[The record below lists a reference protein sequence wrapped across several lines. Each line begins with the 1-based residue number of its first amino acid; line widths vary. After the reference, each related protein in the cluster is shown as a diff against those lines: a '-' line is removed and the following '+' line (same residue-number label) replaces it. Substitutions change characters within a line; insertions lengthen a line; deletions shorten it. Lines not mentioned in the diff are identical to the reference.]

1 MALKNFQLTENKL
14 ILQSEPKIKDGKQK
28 VPTNVAKP
36 LDSES
41 DKKLNLEKQDWT
53 SLDHFKQEYTS
64 LGVFKQKWKQQ
75 VIINHMVAQN

>member
-1 MALKNFQLTENKL
+1 MTALVTRMALKNFQLTENKL

-41 DKKLNLEKQDWT
+41 DKKLNLEKT
-53 SLDHFKQEYTS
+53 RLNKFRP
-64 LGVFKQKWKQQ
+64 V
-75 VIINHMVAQN
+75 

>member
-1 MALKNFQLTENKL
+1 MTALVTRMALKNFQLTENKL

-41 DKKLNLEKQDWT
+41 DKKLNLEKT
-53 SLDHFKQEYTS
+53 RLNKFIR
-64 LGVFKQKWKQQ
+64 V
-75 VIINHMVAQN
+75 

>member
-1 MALKNFQLTENKL
+1 MTALVTRMALKNFQLTENKL

-41 DKKLNLEKQDWT
+41 DKKLNLEKT
-53 SLDHFKQEYTS
+53 RLNKFRR
-64 LGVFKQKWKQQ
+64 V
-75 VIINHMVAQN
+75 

>member
-1 MALKNFQLTENKL
+1 MTALVTRMALKNFQLTENKL

-41 DKKLNLEKQDWT
+41 DKKLNLKKSGSKT
-53 SLDHFKQEYTS
+53 LVT
-64 LGVFKQKWKQQ
+64 VFTIFY
-75 VIINHMVAQN
+75 VR